1 MEQISF
7 QKMIKAFKDIEYT
20 LLRSRRKTASIYIER
35 DGKVSVLVPEKLT
48 ARQVEDILE
57 SKRKWIYQS
66 LAEWQDLNANRIQ
79 RDYVN
84 GEGFLYLGRSYRLKL
99 VSDLPEPLMLK
110 DGYFLMQAS
119 RGCEPPDCSSIHQ
132 GTHVPRSPKSMPLGS
147 APDADSVFREFYRAK
162 GAVRI
167 PPRVAY
173 FQTKMGVKSK
183 SIKIMDLKHRWASCT
198 ASGKLNFHWKCM
210 MAPLT
215 VIDYIVV
222 HELAH
227 LIHSNHSAAFW
238 NELDKVLPDFQERK
252 TWLRDNGA
260 GMEL

>member
-1 MEQISF
+1 
-7 QKMIKAFKDIEYT
+7 MIKAFKDIEYT
-20 LLRSRRKTASIYIER
+20 LIRSRRKTASIYIER

-48 ARQVEDILE
+48 ARQVEEVLE

-84 GEGFLYLGRSYRLKL
+84 GEGFLYLGRTYRLKL

-110 DGYFLMQAS
+110 DGYFCLRA
-119 RGCEPPDCSSIHQ
+119 
-132 GTHVPRSPKSMPLGS
+132 TKGS
-147 APDADSVFREFYRAK
+147 APDADAAFREFYRVK
-162 GAVRI
+162 GATRI

-173 FQTKMGVKSK
+173 FQAKMGVKSR
-183 SIKIMDLKHRWASCT
+183 SIKIMELKHRWASCT
-198 ASGKLNFHWKCM
+198 TNGNLNFHWKCM

-227 LIHSNHSAAFW
+227 LIHSNHSAKFW
-238 NELDKVLPDFQERK
+238 NEVDKVMPDFQERK
-252 TWLRDNGA
+252 AWLRDNGA
-260 GMEL
+260 GMDL

>member
-1 MEQISF
+1 
-7 QKMIKAFKDIEYT
+7 MIKAFKDIEYT
-20 LLRSRRKTASIYIER
+20 LVRSRRKTASIYIER

-48 ARQVEDILE
+48 ARQVDDILE

-84 GEGFLYLGRSYRLKL
+84 GEGFLYLGRTYRLKL

-110 DGYFLMQAS
+110 DGYFCLRA
-119 RGCEPPDCSSIHQ
+119 
-132 GTHVPRSPKSMPLGS
+132 TKGS
-147 APDADSVFREFYRAK
+147 APDADAVFREFYRVK
-162 GAVRI
+162 GATRI

-173 FQTKMGVKSK
+173 FQAKMGVKSK
-183 SIKIMDLKHRWASCT
+183 SIKIMELKHRWASCT
-198 ASGKLNFHWKCM
+198 TNGNLNFHWKCM

-215 VIDYIVV
+215 IIDYIVV

-227 LIHSNHSAAFW
+227 LIHSNHSAKFW
-238 NELDKVLPDFQERK
+238 NEVDKVMPDFQDRK
-252 TWLRDNGA
+252 NWLRDHGA
-260 GMEL
+260 GMDL

>member
-1 MEQISF
+1 
-7 QKMIKAFKDIEYT
+7 MIRAFKDIEYT
-20 LLRSRRKTASIYIER
+20 LIRSRRKTASIYIER

-48 ARQVEDILE
+48 ARQVDSILE

-66 LAEWQDLNANRIQ
+66 LAEWQDLNSNRIQ

-99 VSDLPEPLMLK
+99 VSDLPDPLMLK
-110 DGYFLMQAS
+110 DGYFCLRAA
-119 RGCEPPDCSSIHQ
+119 
-132 GTHVPRSPKSMPLGS
+132 KGS
-147 APDADSVFREFYRAK
+147 APDADAAFREFYRAR

-167 PPRVAY
+167 PPRVEY
-173 FQTKMGVKSK
+173 FQSKMGLKSK

-198 ASGKLNFHWKCM
+198 ASGNLNFHWKCM

-215 VIDYIVV
+215 IIDYIVV

-227 LIHSNHSAAFW
+227 LIHPNHSAAFW
-238 NELDKVLPDFQERK
+238 NELDKVMPDFEERK
-252 TWLRDNGA
+252 AWLREHGA
-260 GMEL
+260 GMDL